1 MIPQQLQIATANETE
16 LLTTTTL
23 VFEKNRVKP
32 IDEIGRT

>member
-16 LLTTTTL
+16 LLTTTL